1 MIMRPALAVL
11 AKVFAISTLMIAS
24 AASARDL
31 NLSAFAGQW
40 QGSGVSESEVSVT
53 FSMTARDLNVAI
65 EVQGDNFIVTTT
77 TVQRK
82 KGDPSNPQ
90 AVRKT
95 SKREFVPG
103 TKPGVWLAKGNGT
116 PASTQAFTWARIMDQ
131 TLTITSVEVDK
142 DGGSNLLIYDRSLTA
157 SGMKL
162 EFRRLVD
169 GFLVRTVSGRL
180 IKFAK

>member
-1 MIMRPALAVL
+1 MRPALAVI
-11 AKVFAISTLMIAS
+11 ANVFTIFTLLIAG

-31 NLSAFAGQW
+31 NISAFAGQW
-40 QGSGVSESEVSVT
+40 QGSGVSESEVSAT

-65 EVQGDNFIVTTT
+65 EIQGDNFVVTTT

-95 SKREFVPG
+95 SKREFIPG
-103 TKPGVWLAKGNGT
+103 AKPGVWLAKGNGT
-116 PASTQAFTWARIMDQ
+116 PASGQAFTWARIKDQ
-131 TLTITSVEVDK
+131 TLTITSVEVNK
-142 DGGSNLLIYDRSLTA
+142 DGGSNMLIYDRSLTA

-169 GFLVRTVSGRL
+169 GFLVRTVSGPL
-180 IKFAK
+180 IKLAK